1 MTKTEIITVAE
12 KGFKHFSETC
22 SNIDEALFFKK
33 PTDKWSA
40 AENIQHLIISTRMTA
55 LAYRLPKFI
64 VRLIGG
70 KPNRPSR
77 SYEELKEKYYKKLA
91 DGGRASGVF
100 VPKPIEIKY
109 GKPARMNR
117 SDGQKLM
124 DNWQKATA
132 GFIKALAKNR
142 TEKDLDNYLAKHP
155 LLGRITLRELCYF
168 TIFHTEHHLQA
179 IHKISTNL

>member
-1 MTKTEIITVAE
+1 MTKTEIITDAE
-12 KGFKHFSETC
+12 KSFNRFSEAC
-22 SNIDEALFFKK
+22 NSMDEALLFKK
-33 PTDKWSA
+33 PDDKWSA
-40 AENIQHLIISTRMTA
+40 AENIQHLIISTKMTA

-64 VRLIGG
+64 VWLVAG

-77 SYEELKEKYYKKLA
+77 TYEELKDKYYKKLA

-109 GKPARMNR
+109 GK
-117 SDGQKLM
+117 QKLM

-132 GFIKALAKNR
+132 GFIKALAKHR

-168 TIFHTEHHLQA
+168 TIFHTEHHLEA
-179 IHKISTNL
+179 IHKISANQ

>member
-1 MTKTEIITVAE
+1 MTKIEIISAAE
-12 KGFKHFSETC
+12 NTFAQFSENC
-22 SNIDEALFFKK
+22 NSMDEAVLFKK
-33 PTDKWSA
+33 PDSKWSA
-40 AENIQHLIISTRMTA
+40 AENIQHMVISTNITT

-70 KPNRPSR
+70 KPNRASR
-77 SYEELKEKYYKKLA
+77 SYEELKDKYYKKLA
-91 DGGRASGVF
+91 DGGKASGLF

-109 GKPARMNR
+109 GK
-117 SDGQKLM
+117 QKLI
-124 DNWQKATA
+124 DNWRKTTD
-132 GFIKALAKNR
+132 GFIKALIKNR

-179 IHKISTNL
+179 IHKISAT